1 MDDKSGRLKKK
12 RGVTR
17 TSVTKICKA
26 IETELTKTDVNVDA
40 LEEMLEQLAVESN
53 ELKNLDSQIEEFV
66 SDDKLEKEVKEV
78 AEYTQKIITWKF
90 RATKKIRERTKN
102 VDSLNVPSSC
112 YKESSSNIKLPKLSI
127 SKFYGQSSLWLSFW
141 NSFESAIHEND
152 SLSEVSK
159 FNYLKAHLGGSAL
172 STIEG
177 FALTPENYEIAIKLL
192 KERFGRSDV
201 LINTHLNNLLRIC
214 PLKNSDDIV
223 SFRKMFDNIQ
233 TEIRSLESLNV
244 LKETYQNL
252 LCPLLLKCLP
262 PDLVLEY
269 NKSMKSDKYE
279 INELVDF
286 LSIQLK
292 AKERSLMYASPVS
305 SKKEKY
311 SYPRY
316 DSSSEKINNSRCFS
330 SKRFSSSDL
339 ISSEVKTKTNAC
351 IFCNE
356 FHAVGDCNYVL
367 SLSLEQRKKILSK
380 KAACF
385 ICAKPF
391 HLAKFCK
398 SKIVCTLCGKRHLS
412 ILCNQDNSVLK
423 NNTHLNE
430 NKDDNNLLNENF
442 TLSNN
447 LCSSEVYLQTLIV
460 SVENNDLKHYV
471 RSIIDLGSQRS
482 YVSKY
487 VADVMKLKCVGEQ
500 TVTHGLFGG
509 LKRRENHKKYS
520 IELRNTENNF
530 SCNVEV
536 MDQNKI
542 CTSLPKLKDPK
553 NIEELKQLGIFAS
566 DICLNENLCL
576 YENDPKEIHILL
588 GADTAARLFTG
599 EIKNLSPDL
608 IAMNTKLGWTV
619 IGRSRITENDSSSTL
634 MSLLVND
641 VNISDLWRLDTLNI
655 NDPAEN
661 QSRKELEEAAKEHFE
676 RSVKRD
682 NEGRYIVSLPWIHD
696 HPPLPDGRKIAER
709 RLNSCIKALE
719 RAEKLVDYDDVFQDW
734 QKEGFIEEV
743 DPMQEIKQGQHFL
756 PHHPVFKEN
765 STTKVRPVFDGSAKE
780 RNTPSINDCL
790 EKGPN
795 LVELIPSLMN
805 RFRVGKYGVIA
816 DIKKAFLQ
824 IGLQERDRPYL
835 RFLWKDR
842 GREGNIKILQHKR
855 VVFGISSS
863 PFLLGATLELH
874 LKNAPDHLKETAQQ
888 LMRSFYV
895 DNCVFSVNT
904 KKELAR
910 FISES
915 QALLSTAK
923 FELRGW
929 EHSPTEDKIEERQED
944 RKVPVLGLLWNL
956 PKDTMS
962 LDMKSLMKEDKGP
975 TTKRKILSTVHRI
988 FDPIGFSCPVTLEP
1002 KCLLQ
1007 ECWKLGLS
1015 WDAELPLLITERF
1028 ERWKMKLPKLNALQI
1043 PRVLEIRKLTN
1054 PEDWRHISRT
1064 LNPADLPSRGSNAEE
1079 LVKSL
1084 WWEGPNWLRR
1094 PIEDWPVSETIPDFD
1109 VVNSEKRKTIVSVTN
1124 TTTEQLE
1131 YFSKVSSFRKMT
1143 RITAWIFRFY
1153 KNAKTQK
1160 KERKGGTL
1168 DLEEVEAAEKF
1179 ILKQVQSQCFSGNE
1193 KLNLQTFLDSDG
1205 LLRVKTK
1212 ISQRSDIPTFRFPI
1226 LLPSKHAVI
1235 GKLIFEKHV
1244 ELSHAGIQILM
1255 SSLRENYWILK
1266 SRKTIR
1272 QVIRTCVICQRFA
1285 SRPLEVVSAPLP
1297 EDRVRDAYVFEV
1309 VGVDLCGPLYLKN
1322 KTKCWAVLFT
1332 CAVYRAVHIE
1342 LVTSLSTD
1350 SFILALRRFISRR
1363 GRPATIYSDNGT
1375 NLVGTSNELKSVDW
1389 GKIQE
1394 YASVKKIQWKFNP
1407 PSAPWWGGFWERLIG
1422 MLKSIL
1428 RKVLGKASLQFEE
1441 LCTVLCDAEGIINSR
1456 PLTYLSEDNEDLV
1469 ALTPAMFL
1477 QDVKEI
1483 GVPDIDQIDAK
1494 RMNKRFF
1501 YRQKLCQDLRKRF
1514 RIEYLGHLRE
1524 FSKIC
1529 NEFKIKEGDIV
1540 LIGDSNVKRINWPL
1554 GRVIKLYL
1562 GKDKKVRLVEIQTK
1576 SGSFLRPIQ
1585 RLFPLEISQSEKS
1598 AVPRPPKSDPLSTM
1612 IPDGA
1617 PTSSDSPAV
1626 PDVNPNV
1633 NVCSRRRSRYGRLLK
1648 PSALLDSFI

>member
-1 MDDKSGRLKKK
+1 
-12 RGVTR
+12 
-17 TSVTKICKA
+17 
-26 IETELTKTDVNVDA
+26 
-40 LEEMLEQLAVESN
+40 
-53 ELKNLDSQIEEFV
+53 
-66 SDDKLEKEVKEV
+66 
-78 AEYTQKIITWKF
+78 
-90 RATKKIRERTKN
+90 
-102 VDSLNVPSSC
+102 
-112 YKESSSNIKLPKLSI
+112 
-127 SKFYGQSSLWLSFW
+127 
-141 NSFESAIHEND
+141 
-152 SLSEVSK
+152 
-159 FNYLKAHLGGSAL
+159 
-172 STIEG
+172 
-177 FALTPENYEIAIKLL
+177 
-192 KERFGRSDV
+192 
-201 LINTHLNNLLRIC
+201 
-214 PLKNSDDIV
+214 
-223 SFRKMFDNIQ
+223 
-233 TEIRSLESLNV
+233 
-244 LKETYQNL
+244 
-252 LCPLLLKCLP
+252 
-262 PDLVLEY
+262 
-269 NKSMKSDKYE
+269 
-279 INELVDF
+279 
-286 LSIQLK
+286 
-292 AKERSLMYASPVS
+292 
-305 SKKEKY
+305 
-311 SYPRY
+311 
-316 DSSSEKINNSRCFS
+316 
-330 SKRFSSSDL
+330 
-339 ISSEVKTKTNAC
+339 
-351 IFCNE
+351 
-356 FHAVGDCNYVL
+356 
-367 SLSLEQRKKILSK
+367 
-380 KAACF
+380 
-385 ICAKPF
+385 
-391 HLAKFCK
+391 
-398 SKIVCTLCGKRHLS
+398 
-412 ILCNQDNSVLK
+412 
-423 NNTHLNE
+423 
-430 NKDDNNLLNENF
+430 
-442 TLSNN
+442 
-447 LCSSEVYLQTLIV
+447 
-460 SVENNDLKHYV
+460 
-471 RSIIDLGSQRS
+471 
-482 YVSKY
+482 
-487 VADVMKLKCVGEQ
+487 
-500 TVTHGLFGG
+500 
-509 LKRRENHKKYS
+509 
-520 IELRNTENNF
+520 
-530 SCNVEV
+530 
-536 MDQNKI
+536 
-542 CTSLPKLKDPK
+542 
-553 NIEELKQLGIFAS
+553 
-566 DICLNENLCL
+566 
-576 YENDPKEIHILL
+576 
-588 GADTAARLFTG
+588 
-599 EIKNLSPDL
+599 
-608 IAMNTKLGWTV
+608 MNTKLRWTV

-734 QKEGFIEEV
+734 KKEGIIEEV

-805 RFRVGKYGVIA
+805 RFRVGKYG
-816 DIKKAFLQ
+816 
-824 IGLQERDRPYL
+824 
-835 RFLWKDR
+835 
-842 GREGNIKILQHKR
+842 
-855 VVFGISSS
+855 
-863 PFLLGATLELH
+863 
-874 LKNAPDHLKETAQQ
+874 
-888 LMRSFYV
+888 
-895 DNCVFSVNT
+895 
-904 KKELAR
+904 
-910 FISES
+910 
-915 QALLSTAK
+915 
-923 FELRGW
+923 
-929 EHSPTEDKIEERQED
+929 
-944 RKVPVLGLLWNL
+944 
-956 PKDTMS
+956 DTMS
-962 LDMKSLMKEDKGP
+962 LDMKGLMKEDKGP

-1043 PRVLEIRKLTN
+1043 PRCVREDFAEDSKLSIHVFCDASQSAYATCIFLRAESADNTSCQLMQARNRVTPLKKISIPRLELLSCTIGARLAKATISELGLEKIPIFYWVLEIRKLTN
-1054 PEDWRHISRT
+1054 PEDWRHISGT
-1064 LNPADLPSRGSNAEE
+1064 LNPADLSSRGSNAEE

-1168 DLEEVEAAEKF
+1168 DLQEVEAAEKF
-1179 ILKQVQSQCFSGNE
+1179 ILKQVQSQCFSGNG

-1529 NEFKIKEGDIV
+1529 NESKIKEGDIV

-1633 NVCSRRRSRYGRLLK
+1633 NVCSRRR
-1648 PSALLDSFI
+1648 

>member
-1 MDDKSGRLKKK
+1 
-12 RGVTR
+12 
-17 TSVTKICKA
+17 
-26 IETELTKTDVNVDA
+26 
-40 LEEMLEQLAVESN
+40 
-53 ELKNLDSQIEEFV
+53 
-66 SDDKLEKEVKEV
+66 
-78 AEYTQKIITWKF
+78 
-90 RATKKIRERTKN
+90 
-102 VDSLNVPSSC
+102 
-112 YKESSSNIKLPKLSI
+112 
-127 SKFYGQSSLWLSFW
+127 
-141 NSFESAIHEND
+141 
-152 SLSEVSK
+152 
-159 FNYLKAHLGGSAL
+159 
-172 STIEG
+172 
-177 FALTPENYEIAIKLL
+177 
-192 KERFGRSDV
+192 
-201 LINTHLNNLLRIC
+201 
-214 PLKNSDDIV
+214 
-223 SFRKMFDNIQ
+223 MFDNIQ

-279 INELVDF
+279 INDLVDF

-356 FHAVGDCNYVL
+356 FHAVGDCNYAL

-442 TLSNN
+442 TLPNN
-447 LCSSEVYLQTLIV
+447 LCSSEAYLQTLIV

-608 IAMNTKLGWTV
+608 IAMNTKLGWTI
-619 IGRSRITENDSSSTL
+619 IGRSGITENDSSSTL

-734 QKEGFIEEV
+734 QKESIIEEV

-795 LVELIPSLMN
+795 LVELIPSLIN

-944 RKVPVLGLLWNL
+944 LKVPVLGLLWNL

-962 LDMKSLMKEDKGP
+962 LDMKGLMKEDKGS

-1043 PRVLEIRKLTN
+1043 PRCVREDFAEDSKLSIHVFCDASQSAYATCIFLRAESADNTSCQLIQARNRVAPLKKISIPRLELLSCTIGARLAKATISELGLEKIPIFYWSDSMNALYWIKRNENWATFVYNRVLEIRKLTN
-1054 PEDWRHISRT
+1054 PEDWRHISGT

-1529 NEFKIKEGDIV
+1529 NESKIKEGDIV

-1598 AVPRPPKSDPLSTM
+1598 AIPRPPKSDPLSTM

-1648 PSALLDSFI
+1648 PNALLDSFI

>member
-1 MDDKSGRLKKK
+1 
-12 RGVTR
+12 
-17 TSVTKICKA
+17 
-26 IETELTKTDVNVDA
+26 
-40 LEEMLEQLAVESN
+40 
-53 ELKNLDSQIEEFV
+53 
-66 SDDKLEKEVKEV
+66 
-78 AEYTQKIITWKF
+78 
-90 RATKKIRERTKN
+90 
-102 VDSLNVPSSC
+102 
-112 YKESSSNIKLPKLSI
+112 
-127 SKFYGQSSLWLSFW
+127 
-141 NSFESAIHEND
+141 
-152 SLSEVSK
+152 
-159 FNYLKAHLGGSAL
+159 
-172 STIEG
+172 
-177 FALTPENYEIAIKLL
+177 
-192 KERFGRSDV
+192 
-201 LINTHLNNLLRIC
+201 
-214 PLKNSDDIV
+214 
-223 SFRKMFDNIQ
+223 
-233 TEIRSLESLNV
+233 
-244 LKETYQNL
+244 
-252 LCPLLLKCLP
+252 
-262 PDLVLEY
+262 
-269 NKSMKSDKYE
+269 
-279 INELVDF
+279 
-286 LSIQLK
+286 
-292 AKERSLMYASPVS
+292 
-305 SKKEKY
+305 
-311 SYPRY
+311 
-316 DSSSEKINNSRCFS
+316 
-330 SKRFSSSDL
+330 
-339 ISSEVKTKTNAC
+339 
-351 IFCNE
+351 
-356 FHAVGDCNYVL
+356 
-367 SLSLEQRKKILSK
+367 
-380 KAACF
+380 
-385 ICAKPF
+385 
-391 HLAKFCK
+391 
-398 SKIVCTLCGKRHLS
+398 
-412 ILCNQDNSVLK
+412 
-423 NNTHLNE
+423 
-430 NKDDNNLLNENF
+430 
-442 TLSNN
+442 
-447 LCSSEVYLQTLIV
+447 
-460 SVENNDLKHYV
+460 
-471 RSIIDLGSQRS
+471 
-482 YVSKY
+482 
-487 VADVMKLKCVGEQ
+487 
-500 TVTHGLFGG
+500 
-509 LKRRENHKKYS
+509 
-520 IELRNTENNF
+520 
-530 SCNVEV
+530 
-536 MDQNKI
+536 
-542 CTSLPKLKDPK
+542 
-553 NIEELKQLGIFAS
+553 
-566 DICLNENLCL
+566 
-576 YENDPKEIHILL
+576 
-588 GADTAARLFTG
+588 
-599 EIKNLSPDL
+599 
-608 IAMNTKLGWTV
+608 
-619 IGRSRITENDSSSTL
+619 

-709 RLNSCIKALE
+709 RLNSFIKALERAEKLVDYDDVFQDWQKEEEAAKDHFERSVKRDNEGRYIVSLPWIHDHPPLPDGRKIAERRLNSCIKALE

-734 QKEGFIEEV
+734 QKEGIIEEV

-835 RFLWKDR
+835 RFLWKNR
-842 GREGNIKILQHKR
+842 GKEGNIKILQHKR

-944 RKVPVLGLLWNL
+944 RKVPILGLLWNL

-1015 WDAELPLLITERF
+1015 WDAELPLLMTERF
-1028 ERWKMKLPKLNALQI
+1028 ERWKMKLPKLNALEI
-1043 PRVLEIRKLTN
+1043 PRCVREDFAEDSKFSIHVFCDVSQSAYATCIFLRAESADNTSCQLIQARNRVAPLKKISIPRLELLSCIIGARLAKATISELGLEKISIFYWSDSMNALYWIKRNENWATFVYNRVLKIRKLTN
-1054 PEDWRHISRT
+1054 PEDWRHISGT

-1084 WWEGPNWLRR
+1084 WWEGPNCLRM
-1094 PIEDWPVSETIPDFD
+1094 PIEDCPVSETIPDFD
-1109 VVNSEKRKTIVSVTN
+1109 VVNSEKRKSIVSVTN

-1160 KERKGGTL
+1160 KERKGCTL

-1205 LLRVKTK
+1205 
-1212 ISQRSDIPTFRFPI
+1212 
-1226 LLPSKHAVI
+1226 
-1235 GKLIFEKHV
+1235 
-1244 ELSHAGIQILM
+1244 
-1255 SSLRENYWILK
+1255 
-1266 SRKTIR
+1266 
-1272 QVIRTCVICQRFA
+1272 
-1285 SRPLEVVSAPLP
+1285 
-1297 EDRVRDAYVFEV
+1297 
-1309 VGVDLCGPLYLKN
+1309 
-1322 KTKCWAVLFT
+1322 
-1332 CAVYRAVHIE
+1332 
-1342 LVTSLSTD
+1342 
-1350 SFILALRRFISRR
+1350 
-1363 GRPATIYSDNGT
+1363 
-1375 NLVGTSNELKSVDW
+1375 
-1389 GKIQE
+1389 
-1394 YASVKKIQWKFNP
+1394 
-1407 PSAPWWGGFWERLIG
+1407 GFWERLIG

-1441 LCTVLCDAEGIINSR
+1441 LCTVLCDVEGIINSR
-1456 PLTYLSEDNEDLV
+1456 PLTYLNEDNEDLV

-1529 NEFKIKEGDIV
+1529 NESKIKEGDIV
-1540 LIGDSNVKRINWPL
+1540 LISDSNVKRINWPL

-1576 SGSFLRPIQ
+1576 SGSF
-1585 RLFPLEISQSEKS
+1585 
-1598 AVPRPPKSDPLSTM
+1598 
-1612 IPDGA
+1612 
-1617 PTSSDSPAV
+1617 
-1626 PDVNPNV
+1626 
-1633 NVCSRRRSRYGRLLK
+1633 
-1648 PSALLDSFI
+1648 

>member
-90 RATKKIRERTKN
+90 RATKKIHERTKN

-292 AKERSLMYASPVS
+292 AKERSFMYASP
-305 SKKEKY
+305 
-311 SYPRY
+311 
-316 DSSSEKINNSRCFS
+316 
-330 SKRFSSSDL
+330 
-339 ISSEVKTKTNAC
+339 
-351 IFCNE
+351 
-356 FHAVGDCNYVL
+356 
-367 SLSLEQRKKILSK
+367 
-380 KAACF
+380 
-385 ICAKPF
+385 
-391 HLAKFCK
+391 
-398 SKIVCTLCGKRHLS
+398 
-412 ILCNQDNSVLK
+412 
-423 NNTHLNE
+423 
-430 NKDDNNLLNENF
+430 
-442 TLSNN
+442 
-447 LCSSEVYLQTLIV
+447 TLIV

-734 QKEGFIEEV
+734 QKEGIIEEV

-874 LKNAPDHLKETAQQ
+874 LKNAPDHLKATAQQ

-929 EHSPTEDKIEERQED
+929 EHSPTEDKIDERQED

-962 LDMKSLMKEDKGP
+962 LDMKGLMKEDKGP

-1043 PRVLEIRKLTN
+1043 PRCVREDFAEDSKLSIHVFCDASQSAYATCIFLRAESTDNTSCQLIQARNRVAPLKKISIPRLELLSCTIGARLAKATISELGLEKIPIFYWSDSMNALYWIKRNENWATFVYNRVLEIRKLTN
-1054 PEDWRHISRT
+1054 PEDWRHISGT

-1131 YFSKVSSFRKMT
+1131 YFSK
-1143 RITAWIFRFY
+1143 
-1153 KNAKTQK
+1153 
-1160 KERKGGTL
+1160 
-1168 DLEEVEAAEKF
+1168 
-1179 ILKQVQSQCFSGNE
+1179 
-1193 KLNLQTFLDSDG
+1193 
-1205 LLRVKTK
+1205 
-1212 ISQRSDIPTFRFPI
+1212 
-1226 LLPSKHAVI
+1226 
-1235 GKLIFEKHV
+1235 
-1244 ELSHAGIQILM
+1244 
-1255 SSLRENYWILK
+1255 
-1266 SRKTIR
+1266 
-1272 QVIRTCVICQRFA
+1272 
-1285 SRPLEVVSAPLP
+1285 
-1297 EDRVRDAYVFEV
+1297 
-1309 VGVDLCGPLYLKN
+1309 
-1322 KTKCWAVLFT
+1322 
-1332 CAVYRAVHIE
+1332 
-1342 LVTSLSTD
+1342 
-1350 SFILALRRFISRR
+1350 
-1363 GRPATIYSDNGT
+1363 
-1375 NLVGTSNELKSVDW
+1375 
-1389 GKIQE
+1389 
-1394 YASVKKIQWKFNP
+1394 
-1407 PSAPWWGGFWERLIG
+1407 
-1422 MLKSIL
+1422 
-1428 RKVLGKASLQFEE
+1428 
-1441 LCTVLCDAEGIINSR
+1441 
-1456 PLTYLSEDNEDLV
+1456 
-1469 ALTPAMFL
+1469 
-1477 QDVKEI
+1477 
-1483 GVPDIDQIDAK
+1483 
-1494 RMNKRFF
+1494 
-1501 YRQKLCQDLRKRF
+1501 
-1514 RIEYLGHLRE
+1514 
-1524 FSKIC
+1524 
-1529 NEFKIKEGDIV
+1529 
-1540 LIGDSNVKRINWPL
+1540 
-1554 GRVIKLYL
+1554 
-1562 GKDKKVRLVEIQTK
+1562 
-1576 SGSFLRPIQ
+1576 
-1585 RLFPLEISQSEKS
+1585 
-1598 AVPRPPKSDPLSTM
+1598 
-1612 IPDGA
+1612 
-1617 PTSSDSPAV
+1617 
-1626 PDVNPNV
+1626 
-1633 NVCSRRRSRYGRLLK
+1633 
-1648 PSALLDSFI
+1648 

>member
-66 SDDKLEKEVKEV
+66 SYDKLEKEV

-90 RATKKIRERTKN
+90 RATKKIRVRTRN

-112 YKESSSNIKLPKLSI
+112 YKESSTIKLPKLAI

-252 LCPLLLKCLP
+252 LCPLLLKCLL

-286 LSIQLK
+286 LSIQLE
-292 AKERSLMYASPVS
+292 AKERSLMYASP
-305 SKKEKY
+305 
-311 SYPRY
+311 
-316 DSSSEKINNSRCFS
+316 FG
-330 SKRFSSSDL
+330 
-339 ISSEVKTKTNAC
+339 TT
-351 IFCNE
+351 
-356 FHAVGDCNYVL
+356 
-367 SLSLEQRKKILSK
+367 KKILSK

-391 HLAKFCK
+391 HLAKFCT

-442 TLSNN
+442 TLANN

-460 SVENNDLKHYV
+460 SVENHDLKHYV

-509 LKRRENHKKYS
+509 LKRRENYKKYS
-520 IELRNTENNF
+520 IELRNAENNF

-566 DICLNENLCL
+566 DICLNENLCF

-588 GADTAARLFTG
+588 GADTAARLLTG

-619 IGRSRITENDSSSTL
+619 IGRLGITENDSSSTL

-641 VNISDLWRLDTLNI
+641 VNISDIWRLDTLNI

-661 QSRKELEEAAKEHFE
+661 QGRKELEEAAKEHFE

-682 NEGRYIVSLPWIHD
+682 NEGRYIVSLSWIHD
-696 HPPLPDGRKIAER
+696 HPPLPDGRQIAER

-719 RAEKLVDYDDVFQDW
+719 RAEKLVYYDDVFQDW
-734 QKEGFIEEV
+734 QKEGIIEEV

-756 PHHPVFKEN
+756 PHHLVFKEN

-795 LVELIPSLMN
+795 LVELTPSLIN
-805 RFRVGKYGVIA
+805 RFRVGKYRVIA

-842 GREGNIKILQHKR
+842 GKEGNIKILQHKR

-874 LKNAPDHLKETAQQ
+874 FKNAPDHLKETAQQ

-923 FELRGW
+923 FELRGL

-975 TTKRKILSTVHRI
+975 TTKRKILSTVHGI

-1028 ERWKMKLPKLNALQI
+1028 ERWKMKLPKLNALEI
-1043 PRVLEIRKLTN
+1043 PRWVRQDFSEDSKLSIHVFCDASQSAYATCMFLRAESADNTLCQLIQARNRVAPLKNISIPRLELLSCTIGARLTKAT
-1054 PEDWRHISRT
+1054 ISE
-1064 LNPADLPSRGSNAEE
+1064 LGLEKIPIFYWCDSINALYWIKRNENWATF
-1079 LVKSL
+1079 VCWKS
-1084 WWEGPNWLRR
+1084 
-1094 PIEDWPVSETIPDFD
+1094 
-1109 VVNSEKRKTIVSVTN
+1109 VNSLIPKT
-1124 TTTEQLE
+1124 
-1131 YFSKVSSFRKMT
+1131 
-1143 RITAWIFRFY
+1143 
-1153 KNAKTQK
+1153 
-1160 KERKGGTL
+1160 GGT
-1168 DLEEVEAAEKF
+1168 
-1179 ILKQVQSQCFSGNE
+1179 
-1193 KLNLQTFLDSDG
+1193 
-1205 LLRVKTK
+1205 
-1212 ISQRSDIPTFRFPI
+1212 
-1226 LLPSKHAVI
+1226 
-1235 GKLIFEKHV
+1235 
-1244 ELSHAGIQILM
+1244 
-1255 SSLRENYWILK
+1255 
-1266 SRKTIR
+1266 
-1272 QVIRTCVICQRFA
+1272 
-1285 SRPLEVVSAPLP
+1285 
-1297 EDRVRDAYVFEV
+1297 
-1309 VGVDLCGPLYLKN
+1309 
-1322 KTKCWAVLFT
+1322 
-1332 CAVYRAVHIE
+1332 
-1342 LVTSLSTD
+1342 
-1350 SFILALRRFISRR
+1350 
-1363 GRPATIYSDNGT
+1363 
-1375 NLVGTSNELKSVDW
+1375 
-1389 GKIQE
+1389 
-1394 YASVKKIQWKFNP
+1394 
-1407 PSAPWWGGFWERLIG
+1407 
-1422 MLKSIL
+1422 
-1428 RKVLGKASLQFEE
+1428 
-1441 LCTVLCDAEGIINSR
+1441 
-1456 PLTYLSEDNEDLV
+1456 
-1469 ALTPAMFL
+1469 
-1477 QDVKEI
+1477 
-1483 GVPDIDQIDAK
+1483 
-1494 RMNKRFF
+1494 
-1501 YRQKLCQDLRKRF
+1501 
-1514 RIEYLGHLRE
+1514 
-1524 FSKIC
+1524 
-1529 NEFKIKEGDIV
+1529 
-1540 LIGDSNVKRINWPL
+1540 
-1554 GRVIKLYL
+1554 
-1562 GKDKKVRLVEIQTK
+1562 
-1576 SGSFLRPIQ
+1576 
-1585 RLFPLEISQSEKS
+1585 
-1598 AVPRPPKSDPLSTM
+1598 
-1612 IPDGA
+1612 
-1617 PTSSDSPAV
+1617 
-1626 PDVNPNV
+1626 
-1633 NVCSRRRSRYGRLLK
+1633 
-1648 PSALLDSFI
+1648 